1 MNWLFAVVMV
11 IFLIG
16 MIIGIVRGGVRVA
29 VSLGATLVT
38 FILVIVLSPHVSK
51 LVYEH
56 TPIGTGLEEQ
66 IFTTMSK
73 LATTSTLGEL
83 GVDEETVQKKLQE
96 YGISETA
103 LNQAGI
109 TVEDIL
115 AGRVDKAELA
125 RNGITDEILDYQI
138 EPEEPESEEMTETEV
153 DGLQDVPDIPRQAQR
168 AVIEYAEIPDIF
180 KELLKENNNSE
191 IYEMLG
197 ANNFVQY
204 VAKYLAKT
212 ILNIIIFLAVFLI
225 ITIIL
230 RAVIFA
236 LDIVTELPVVGLI
249 NRLIGMVI
257 GLVAAYVVVCVVL
270 TFIVLLFQTSFGRD
284 MYVLVEDSPVLMF
297 LYENNVVLRLALSFK

>member
-96 YGISETA
+96 YGITETA

-138 EPEEPESEEMTETEV
+138 EPESEEMTETEV

-270 TFIVLLFQTSFGRD
+270 TLIVLLFQTSFGRD
-284 MYVLVEDSPVLMF
+284 MYVLVEASPVLMF